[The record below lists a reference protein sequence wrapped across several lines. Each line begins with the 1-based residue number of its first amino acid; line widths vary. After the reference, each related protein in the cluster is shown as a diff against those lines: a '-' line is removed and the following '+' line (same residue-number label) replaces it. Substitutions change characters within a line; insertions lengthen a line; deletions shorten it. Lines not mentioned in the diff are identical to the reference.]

1 MKRRCLRIYR
11 KRRKKKLIILI
22 LTCILLLGTAA
33 AERGGYL
40 ELEQFGSNKK
50 QDIPYQKV
58 SITEEENTEKYY
70 YQQLPTEQ
78 RQVYQEILEG
88 VRNHTEEIYVHNADV
103 DETKLYRPE
112 TEIFLH
118 SRRKPEDADRDYAG
132 GREVAGR
139 SGCRCR

>member
-22 LTCILLLGTAA
+22 LTCILFLGTAA

-78 RQVYQEILEG
+78 RRSIRKFWKVS
-88 VRNHTEEIYVHNADV
+88 
-103 DETKLYRPE
+103 ET
-112 TEIFLH
+112 T
-118 SRRKPEDADRDYAG
+118 RRKFMYITRM
-132 GREVAGR
+132 
-139 SGCRCR
+139 

>member
-22 LTCILLLGTAA
+22 LTCILFLGTAA

-70 YQQLPTEQ
+70 YQQLPTE
-78 RQVYQEILEG
+78 
-88 VRNHTEEIYVHNADV
+88 
-103 DETKLYRPE
+103 
-112 TEIFLH
+112 
-118 SRRKPEDADRDYAG
+118 
-132 GREVAGR
+132 
-139 SGCRCR
+139 

>member
-22 LTCILLLGTAA
+22 LTCILFLGTAA

-58 SITEEENTEKYY
+58 SITEEENRKFWK
-70 YQQLPTEQ
+70 
-78 RQVYQEILEG
+78 VS
-88 VRNHTEEIYVHNADV
+88 
-103 DETKLYRPE
+103 ET
-112 TEIFLH
+112 T
-118 SRRKPEDADRDYAG
+118 RRKFMYITRM
-132 GREVAGR
+132 
-139 SGCRCR
+139 

>member
-1 MKRRCLRIYR
+1 MEHLKNNRNRSVEQSMKRRCLRIYR

-22 LTCILLLGTAA
+22 LTCILFLGTAA

-70 YQQLPTEQ
+70 YQQG
-78 RQVYQEILEG
+78 RSIRKFWKVS
-88 VRNHTEEIYVHNADV
+88 
-103 DETKLYRPE
+103 ET
-112 TEIFLH
+112 T
-118 SRRKPEDADRDYAG
+118 RRKFMYITRM
-132 GREVAGR
+132 
-139 SGCRCR
+139 